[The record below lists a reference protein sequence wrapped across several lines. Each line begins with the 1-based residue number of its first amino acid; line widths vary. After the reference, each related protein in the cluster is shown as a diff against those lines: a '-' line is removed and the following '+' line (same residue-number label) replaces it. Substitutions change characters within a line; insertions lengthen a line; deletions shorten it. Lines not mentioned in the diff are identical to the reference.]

1 MVVVYREMWYCE
13 KNLLFV
19 GGSMR
24 ELNIKDDFEEYLSAS
39 KYINWKDKRIIAK
52 ANEFMKKI

>member
-1 MVVVYREMWYCE
+1 
-13 KNLLFV
+13 
-19 GGSMR
+19 MR